1 MLLPVT
7 LFDEAAPHPDP
18 LPVNTG
24 RGGLTPLNDLDTIP
38 MDFDLSDEQR
48 QLKDSVERLLG
59 DCYGDMKQRDAA
71 RKLPGGY
78 DPKTWAK
85 FAELGL
91 TAIPFAE
98 DHGGLG
104 QGLVETMIV
113 MEALGSRLALEP
125 YLATVVLGGG
135 VLRHAGS
142 PALQAKLVPPLIEG
156 KLTLAL
162 AHQEKQSR
170 YDLYDVATTAT
181 FDGAGG
187 YVLDGEK
194 AAVLHGDSADHV
206 IVSARVS
213 GKRRDTG
220 GIALFLVAGNAPG
233 VTRKG
238 YPTQDGLHG
247 ATITLKSVKCDAA
260 SVVAD
265 DVHGLA
271 VLETVVDEAI
281 AALAAE
287 ATGAMGALHML
298 TVDYLKTRKQF
309 GVPIGSFQVL
319 QHRSVDMFT
328 ALEQARSMAYYGTMM
343 ATDPDA
349 NERRKALSAV
359 KVQIGK
365 SARFVGQE
373 AIQLHGGNGMTMEYM
388 AGHYFKRL
396 TMIDLA
402 FGDHQHH
409 LSLLARA
416 GGLATA
422 DAAA

>member
-1 MLLPVT
+1 
-7 LFDEAAPHPDP
+7 
-18 LPVNTG
+18 
-24 RGGLTPLNDLDTIP
+24 

-48 QLKDSVERLLG
+48 QLKDSVERMLS

-71 RKLPGGY
+71 RKLPAGY
-78 DPKTWAK
+78 DPKNWAK

-98 DHGGLG
+98 EHGGLG
-104 QGLVETMIV
+104 QGLLETMIV

-142 PALQAKLVPPLIEG
+142 KSLQDKIIPQIIDGTV
-156 KLTLAL
+156 TLAL

-170 YDLYDVATTAT
+170 FDLYDVATTAT
-181 FDGAGG
+181 FDGKGG
-187 YVLDGEK
+187 YVINGEK
-194 AAVLHGDSADHV
+194 VAVLNGDSADHI
-206 IVSARVS
+206 IVPARVS
-213 GKRRDTG
+213 GKRRDKN
-220 GIALFLVAGNAPG
+220 GIALFLVAGNAAG

-247 ATITLKSVKCDAA
+247 ADIVLKDVKCDA
-260 SVVAD
+260 SMTLAD

-271 VLETVVDEAI
+271 ILETVVDEAI

-287 ATGAMGALHML
+287 ATGAMGALHLM

-328 ALEQARSMAYYGTMM
+328 ALEQGRSMAYYGAMM
-343 ATDPDA
+343 AGDA
-349 NERRKALSAV
+349 DSKERHKAMAAV

-373 AIQLHGGNGMTMEYM
+373 AIQLHGGIGMTMEYM

-396 TMIDLA
+396 TMIDMA

-409 LSLLARA
+409 LRLLAQA
-416 GGLATA
+416 GGLGNAE
-422 DAAA
+422 AA